1 MQRAV
6 VNAILLASGIGTL
19 LGLAAI
25 SSALFFQAYL
35 PHQVVT
41 APVYLQYGY
50 VLPRLHGRLLRGTPK
65 LTRGA
70 ARAQTD

>member
-6 VNAILLASGIGTL
+6 VNATLLASGIGTL

-25 SSALFFQAYL
+25 SSALFFQIYL

-50 VLPRLHGRLLRGTPK
+50 AERGRATLLDRG
-65 LTRGA
+65 RWHS
-70 ARAQTD
+70 